1 MPGEMIA
8 NFYIYREAIGTCSL
22 QQFHAAI
29 KIPPR
34 MLRGE
39 FPSNIVAA

>member
-1 MPGEMIA
+1 MIA
-8 NFYIYREAIGTCSL
+8 NFLINRGAIGTYAL
-22 QQFHAAI
+22 HQFHAAI

-39 FPSNIVAA
+39 FPSNTVAA

>member
-1 MPGEMIA
+1 MIT
-8 NFYIYREAIGTCSL
+8 NSLINRGAIGTCVL

-29 KIPPR
+29 KNPPR

-39 FPSNIVAA
+39 FPSNTVDA